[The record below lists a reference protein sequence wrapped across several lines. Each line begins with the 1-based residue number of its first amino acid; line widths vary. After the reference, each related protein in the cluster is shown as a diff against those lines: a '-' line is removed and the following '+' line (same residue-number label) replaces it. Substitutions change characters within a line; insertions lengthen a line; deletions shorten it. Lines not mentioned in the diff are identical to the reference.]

1 MVNTSFDV
9 RVLDVEEL
17 ISELLAKTAESNT
30 CMAFCHVHVRKSM
43 LLMRIAL
50 YACIPQLAAETHVQT
65 KKYIIARSAMRKRPS
80 SVRLPI

>member
-17 ISELLAKTAESNT
+17 ISELLAKTAESNI

-43 LLMRIAL
+43 LLMRSCFI
-50 YACIPQLAAETHVQT
+50 CMHPTIS
-65 KKYIIARSAMRKRPS
+65 R
-80 SVRLPI
+80 